1 MPVKGT
7 LYITGQKKP
16 VADLTCEVFEY
27 TDNHRPGDRYR
38 INYEYVKRHQ
48 KVRIELIRET
58 PMRLELEDGRRAD
71 VTVQCESTAPNGGQL
86 GVLRV
91 KGDFTH

>member
-1 MPVKGT
+1 MKGT

-16 VADLTCEVFEY
+16 VADLSCSVFEY
-27 TDNHRPGDRYR
+27 TDNHQPGDRFR

-58 PMRLELEDGRRAD
+58 PMRLELEDGRKAN
-71 VTVQCESTAPNGGQL
+71 VTVQWESTAPNGGQL

-91 KGDFTH
+91 EGEFMR